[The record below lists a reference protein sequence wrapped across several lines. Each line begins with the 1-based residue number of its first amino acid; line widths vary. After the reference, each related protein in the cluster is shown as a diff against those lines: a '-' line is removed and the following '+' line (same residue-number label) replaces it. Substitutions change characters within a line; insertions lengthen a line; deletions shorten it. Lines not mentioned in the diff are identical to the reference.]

1 MSEIQRIAIIGA
13 GGLAREVAWI
23 LESRISGGE
32 LELLGFVEKENG
44 SCPETH
50 LSGYPC
56 RKLQDF
62 LAQAPDLRAIIG
74 IGAPRLRQRVAA
86 ELDELGIPLW
96 TCIDKDVR
104 LSQTVEIG
112 VGSIVFQG
120 VTMTVDIAVRRCVC
134 INPGCTVAHDVVIED
149 FVTLAPGVHISGN
162 VLIKKGAFLSV
173 GANIINGDAENKLVV
188 GEYATVGAG
197 ACVIA
202 DVPAGAT
209 VVGVPAR
216 KTAKQ
221 GA

>member
-1 MSEIQRIAIIGA
+1 MSKIQRIAIIGA

-23 LESRISGGE
+23 LESRIWDGE
-32 LELLGFVEKENG
+32 LELLGFVESENG

-62 LAQAPDLRAIIG
+62 LTQAPDLRAIIG

-112 VGSIVFQG
+112 AGAIVFQG

-149 FVTLAPGVHISGN
+149 FVTLAPGVHISGKIGRASCRER
-162 VLIKKGAFLSV
+162 V
-173 GANIINGDAENKLVV
+173 
-188 GEYATVGAG
+188 
-197 ACVIA
+197 
-202 DVPAGAT
+202 
-209 VVGVPAR
+209 
-216 KTAKQ
+216 
-221 GA
+221 